1 MVGTKKGFHIF
12 VNVMM
17 ILLVIICLFPF
28 VIMIMSSFTAE
39 ETLIANGF
47 SAFPKKFGIEAYA
60 YLFKDPMMIIRS
72 YGVTILVTVI
82 GTVLGLIISTFLAYG
97 LSLKKLPF
105 RRIIAFYLFFTMLF
119 NGGTVPSY
127 IIWTQIFHIKNTLGA
142 LIFPRLLVFAFYVIV
157 MRTYFQ
163 TNIPEEIK
171 EAAKIDGAG
180 EFKILKDVVLPMA
193 MPMIVTIGLMI
204 GISYW
209 NDWINGLYYITDS
222 KLYSVQQIL
231 NRMLQDARFLTTNT
245 SGVEN
250 LASGYVPNN
259 GLKMA
264 IAAVGAIPIMVLLP
278 SFQKY
283 YVKGLTLGSV
293 KG

>member
-1 MVGTKKGFHIF
+1 
-12 VNVMM
+12 
-17 ILLVIICLFPF
+17 
-28 VIMIMSSFTAE
+28 
-39 ETLIANGF
+39 
-47 SAFPKKFGIEAYA
+47 
-60 YLFKDPMMIIRS
+60 
-72 YGVTILVTVI
+72 
-82 GTVLGLIISTFLAYG
+82 
-97 LSLKKLPF
+97 
-105 RRIIAFYLFFTMLF
+105 
-119 NGGTVPSY
+119 
-127 IIWTQIFHIKNTLGA
+127 
-142 LIFPRLLVFAFYVIV
+142 

-193 MPMIVTIGLMI
+193 VPMIVTIGLMI

-231 NRMLQDARFLTTNT
+231 NCMLQDARFLTTNT

>member
-82 GTVLGLIISTFLAYG
+82 GTALGLIISTFLAYG
-97 LSLKKLPF
+97 LSIKKLPF

-127 IIWTQIFHIKNTLGA
+127 MIWTQIFHIKNTLGA

-193 MPMIVTIGLMI
+193 VPMIVTIGLMI

-245 SGVEN
+245 SGIEN

>member
-1 MVGTKKGFHIF
+1 MVGTRKGFHIF

-17 ILLVIICLFPF
+17 ILLVIVCLFPF

-97 LSLKKLPF
+97 LSIKKLPF

-127 IIWTQIFHIKNTLGA
+127 MIWTQIFHIKNTLGA

-193 MPMIVTIGLMI
+193 VPMIVTIGLMI

>member
-28 VIMIMSSFTAE
+28 AIMIMSSFTAE

-82 GTVLGLIISTFLAYG
+82 GTALGLIISTFLAYG

-127 IIWTQIFHIKNTLGA
+127 MIWTQIFHIKNTLGA

-193 MPMIVTIGLMI
+193 VPMIVTIGLMI